1 MPSLGTFVTDILN
14 EYRKVNIANLSKF
27 LQNCIKFHSEFK
39 ELDIDFERFVQDKLQ
54 EVKEH
59 KEYEKKET
67 QNDKRKILG
76 QALMFMVI
84 GMGFLSMGVAFFQ
97 DSAYL
102 YPSIFLLAIGVI
114 TTIFG
119 LIGMIEQMIK
129 NRVEK
134 NLEIQ
139 KITLGG

>member
-1 MPSLGTFVTDILN
+1 MPSVSVFLTDIVN
-14 EYRKVNIANLSKF
+14 EYRKENIENLSKF
-27 LQNCIKFHSEFK
+27 
-39 ELDIDFERFVQDKLQ
+39 VQDKIQ
-54 EVKEH
+54 DQM
-59 KEYEKKET
+59 EYREYKNKET
-67 QNDKRKILG
+67 RNDKRKILG

-129 NRVEK
+129 NKVEK

-139 KITLGG
+139 KTILGG